1 MNNNEGTTMNE
12 IALFT
17 QSQMDKVNQTCNEL
31 RVNLDVAN
39 RNIVESLK
47 SAHDKEVITLPEM
60 LDILEGAKVPRHYYA
75 HLFMVT
81 VMIEIEATSTVTVTK
96 SFEVEVEAGYDEYDL
111 LSAFDEQ
118 HGLTASEIVS
128 DNTWDADWCDDG
140 LDLLSSEEV

>member
-1 MNNNEGTTMNE
+1 MNE

-17 QSQMDKVNQTCNEL
+17 QSQMDKANQTCTEL
-31 RVNLDVAN
+31 RSSLDLAN
-39 RNIVESLK
+39 RNIVESLQL
-47 SAHDKEVITLPEM
+47 AMDKGVIDLDEM
-60 LDILEGAKVPRHYYA
+60 KNILEGAKVPRHYYA
-75 HLFMVT
+75 HLFTVT
-81 VMIEIEATSTVTVTK
+81 VMIEIEATSTVTLTK

-118 HGLTASEIVS
+118 HGLTASEIIS